1 VIKDQFPEMSVT
13 EITTA
18 AGKVWKS
25 LTEEEKKPFNKKFFE
40 EKEKYD
46 REMKAY
52 VKKYPNYKEVSK
64 KIPNGSSNTNQ
75 KN

>member
-25 LTEEEKKPFNKKFFE
+25 LTEEEKEPFNKNFFE

-46 REMKAY
+46 REMKTY
-52 VKKYPNYKEVSK
+52 VKKYPNYKEISK
-64 KIPNGSSNTNQ
+64 KIPNSPSNANQ
-75 KN
+75 KK